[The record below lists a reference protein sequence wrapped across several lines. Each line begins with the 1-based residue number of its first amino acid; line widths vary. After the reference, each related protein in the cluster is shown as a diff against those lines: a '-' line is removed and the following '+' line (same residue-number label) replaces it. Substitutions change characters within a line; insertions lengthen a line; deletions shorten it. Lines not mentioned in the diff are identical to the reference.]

1 MASNEHPD
9 MSGNPC
15 DKPLL
20 CDYCECHFREED
32 SWESPLLPGQ
42 LFCCYECL
50 EDAEDENDEKEFSK
64 AKGEQ

>member
-1 MASNEHPD
+1 MLSNEHPD

-15 DKPLL
+15 DRPLI
-20 CDYCECHFREED
+20 CDECDRELKEED
-32 SWESPLLPGQ
+32 SWESPQMPGK